1 MDFETMLKLVNAGF
15 TKEEIMKFTEPEV
28 KTTEL
33 EVKTTEPKVKTTEP
47 EVKTTE
53 PKVKT
58 TESNDIL
65 TQLTTQ
71 VTDLAK
77 IVKDIQ
83 ASNVKNAKIDAPKET
98 TALDA
103 VKSFFGDVSVKEG
116 K

>member
-15 TKEEIMKFTEPEV
+15 TKDDIMKLSETADPTQST
-28 KTTEL
+28 K
-33 EVKTTEPKVKTTEP
+33 PADP
-47 EVKTTE
+47 
-53 PKVKT
+53 
-58 TESNDIL
+58 TESTKPAEPSNDVMA
-65 TQLTTQ
+65 QLTAQ

-83 ASNVKNAKIDAPKET
+83 ANNVKNAKIDTPKET
-98 TALDA
+98 NALDA